1 MPLTVLGTLSDRHSG
16 PELVIRKESS
26 IQTPISRT
34 SIPIKW
40 QAPCVGGPG
49 TILATGL
56 VGDQS
61 QAIKAVLDRLDHTL
75 VYVRHLWGKGEIR
88 MFLKSRLVVGSWA
101 WREIGPAA
109 SRACLR
115 ASIPSSRVSSKFAT

>member
-1 MPLTVLGTLSDRHSG
+1 MPQRDSLFYFIGEKSGLGHQKRCSDPNTHIADIDPHKVAG
-16 PELVIRKESS
+16 P
-26 IQTPISRT
+26 
-34 SIPIKW
+34 
-40 QAPCVGGPG
+40 VGGPG
-49 TILATGL
+49 TILVTGL

-75 VYVRHLWGKGEIR
+75 VYVRHLRGKGEIR